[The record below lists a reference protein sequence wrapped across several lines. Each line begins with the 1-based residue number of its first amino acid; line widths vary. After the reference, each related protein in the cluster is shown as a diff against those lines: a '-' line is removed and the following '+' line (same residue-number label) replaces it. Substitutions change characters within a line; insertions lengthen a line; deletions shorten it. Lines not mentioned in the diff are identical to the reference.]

1 MTKWE
6 IKKLF
11 KNKSLII
18 SSIIIL
24 LLCGVMSICKP
35 ELEVERSYINENG
48 KYVED
53 NRDTDIIANEKLLS
67 KVEQIKELK
76 LQGNGKNVD
85 ASTKEIS
92 KISSE
97 KLKKDEG
104 KEYKDISF
112 YQVFNYRASNFLVG
126 FIISGIIVYIFSNI
140 YTDEKL
146 SNADSIIL
154 SSKNKNNALL
164 SKLYLSII
172 LPILIYFV
180 YLIIIGGITAMQY
193 GLPQNGELQAYRIV
207 QSFIM
212 LKAININTY
221 TMLNIATMT
230 IIFVSIGVFSS
241 LFSFITRNSVESIV
255 CITTF
260 IIIGKLLTIIK
271 FLPKELLIVSGY
283 SNYIDIFMTP
293 QILIGNYLGI
303 INIFG
308 TTVSISNL
316 VYVVLLGVV
325 IIGIILNIYVF
336 KKILSK

>member
-24 LLCGVMSICKP
+24 LLCGIMSIFKP

-76 LQGNGKNVD
+76 LQGNRKNVD

-92 KISSE
+92 KISSG

-193 GLPQNGELQAYRIV
+193 ELPQNGELQAYRIV

-293 QILIGNYLGI
+293 QTLIGNYLGI

-316 VYVVLLGVV
+316 VYVVLVGVV